1 MEGVSLYT
9 GSEEDVKGMYITPA
23 INNKGWEHGPSYCME
38 YAFTEGRV
46 YVAGNFS
53 VHGKKKS
60 ADYYLYDGSKSRPL
74 TIIEAKKASKDLA
87 VGIQQAIDY
96 AKILDLPIAFASNGT
111 MFREFDLLTGVQRDF
126 PMSDFP
132 TLLELKA
139 RIASEKGLTQE
150 QQAVVDQ
157 PYFYSQTSHEPRYY
171 QRIAIDRTVEAVAK
185 GEDRILLVMA
195 TGTGKT
201 FTAFQILWRLR
212 SSGYLKNNRI
222 LYIADRNILIDQTMN
237 QDFKPFK
244 KVMTKVQGKTMDS
257 SFEIHMALYQQLV
270 SYKEDVPDA
279 YKQFTPDFFD
289 LIVVDECHRGS
300 AKENSEWR
308 KVLTYFK
315 SAIHLGLTATPK
327 QTAEANNFD
336 YFGAP
341 IYTYSLKQGIEDGF
355 LAPYKVTKCYLNV
368 DKSGYTPSM
377 RDIISAGTE
386 EIKDYY
392 TRHDFGREIT
402 LMERQRI
409 VARRITDKLKEIG
422 RMKKTIV
429 FCPDI
434 DEAGVMRDLLVE
446 MNQDMMRKDAR
457 YIMRITSEDYE
468 NKKQLDNF
476 IDPDSP
482 YPVVVTTSELLSTGV
497 DCKTCALI
505 VIDKEINSMTMFKQM
520 IGRGTRLYEDK
531 NKYFFDILDF
541 RGATELFSDPEFD
554 GDDVIIDPPVG
565 PGTPGPG
572 GDDGPTGGGGG
583 GNGPGGEPPVP
594 RKKYV
599 FKGRGIRLDG
609 ERLMVLGMDGKELE
623 TTNVI
628 DFTRK
633 NIRQKYASLHDFIN
647 TWSATD
653 RHQAIMDE
661 LAEYSV
667 LIDAVREARPELRES
682 DVFDIICHVA
692 YEQKPLTRRE
702 RANNVRKRNY
712 FAKYEGKMREVLE
725 ALLDKYADQGVLN
738 LEDPDMLRL
747 DPFSKIGTP
756 VKIISLFGGKA
767 GYQAAIREL
776 EQQLYAA

>member
-1 MEGVSLYT
+1 MEGVDLYT

-23 INNKGWEHGPSYCME
+23 INNKGWQHGPSYCME

-46 YVAGNFS
+46 FVSGNFS
-53 VHGKKKS
+53 TRGKKKS
-60 ADYYLYDGSKSRPL
+60 ADYYLYDGAKSRPL
-74 TIIEAKKASKDLA
+74 TIIEAKKASKDLS

-96 AKILDLPIAFASNGT
+96 AKILDLSIAYASNGK
-111 MFREFDLLTGVQRDF
+111 MFREYDLLTGKQRDF
-126 PMSDFP
+126 PLSDFP
-132 TLLELKA
+132 TMDELKA
-139 RIASEKGLTQE
+139 RIRAEKGYTQA

-157 PYFYSQTSHEPRYY
+157 PYYYSQNSHEPRYY
-171 QRIAIDRTVEAVAK
+171 QRIAIDRTIEAIAK
-185 GEDRILLVMA
+185 GDKRILLVMA

-212 SSGYLKNNRI
+212 ASGYLKNNRI

-244 KVMTKVQGKTMDS
+244 TVMTKVTNKTMDS

-270 SYKEDVPDA
+270 SYKENVPDTFT
-279 YKQFTPDFFD
+279 QFSKDFFD
-289 LIVVDECHRGS
+289 LVVVDECHRGS

-308 KVLTYFK
+308 RVLTYFS

-327 QTAEANNFD
+327 QAAEANNFD
-336 YFGAP
+336 YFGEP

-355 LAPYKVTKCYLNV
+355 LAPYKVTKCYINV
-368 DKSGYTPSM
+368 DKTGYTPNT
-377 RDIISAGTE
+377 RDIISLGSE

-402 LMERQRI
+402 LLNRQRI
-409 VARRITDKLKEIG
+409 VAKRITEKLKEIG

-434 DEAGVMRDLLVE
+434 EEAGTMRDLLVE
-446 MNQDMMRKDAR
+446 INQDMMSKDPR

-505 VIDKEINSMTMFKQM
+505 VIDKEVSSMTMFKQM

-541 RGATELFSDPEFD
+541 RGVTELFSDPDFD
-554 GDDVIIDPPVG
+554 GEGCLVDPPFG
-565 PGTPGPG
+565 PDTPKPKG
-572 GDDGPTGGGGG
+572 GKGPTGGGGPG
-583 GNGPGGEPPVP
+583 GNPPIP
-594 RKKYV
+594 HKKTI
-599 FKGRGIRLDG
+599 FKGRRIRLEG
-609 ERLMVLGMDGKELE
+609 ERLLVLDMDGKELE

-633 NIRQKYASLHDFIN
+633 HIRQKYTSLHDFIS

-653 RHQAIMDE
+653 RHKVIMDE
-661 LAEYSV
+661 LAEYAV
-667 LIDAVREARPELRES
+667 LIDAVRDARPELR
-682 DVFDIICHVA
+682 DLDIFDIICHVA
-692 YEQKPLTRRE
+692 YEQKPLTRKE
-702 RANNVRKRNY
+702 RANNVKKRNY
-712 FAKYEGKMREVLE
+712 FAKYEGKAREVLE
-725 ALLDKYADQGVLN
+725 ALLDKYADQGILN
-738 LEDPDMLRL
+738 LEDPQMLRL

-756 VKIISLFGGKA
+756 MKIISLFGGRD
-767 GYQAAIREL
+767 GYQKAIHEL
-776 EQQLYAA
+776 EQQLYTA

>member
-23 INNKGWEHGPSYCME
+23 IKARGWEHGPSYCME
-38 YAFTEGRV
+38 YSFTDGRV
-46 YVAGNFS
+46 YVAGSFS

-60 ADYYLYDGSKSRPL
+60 ADYFLYDGAKEKPL
-74 TIIEAKKASKDLA
+74 TIIEAKKASVDLA
-87 VGIQQAIDY
+87 TGIQQAIDY
-96 AKILDLPIAFASNGT
+96 AKILDLPIAYASNGK
-111 MFREFDLLTGVQRDF
+111 MFREYDLLTGEQQDLE
-126 PMSDFP
+126 MSKFP
-132 TLLELKA
+132 TLEELKV
-139 RIASEKGLTQE
+139 RIRQEKGLTAE
-150 QQAVVDQ
+150 QQSVVDQ
-157 PYFYSQTSHEPRYY
+157 PYYYSPQTHEPRYY

-185 GEDRILLVMA
+185 GENRILLVMA

-212 SSGYLKNNRI
+212 SSNFLKHNRI

-244 KVMTKVQGKTMDS
+244 KVMTKVENKTMDS

-270 SYKEDVPDA
+270 SYKDDVPDA
-279 YKQFTPDFFD
+279 YTQFDPDFFD

-355 LAPYKVTKCYLNV
+355 LAPYKVTKCFLNV
-368 DKSGYTPSM
+368 DETGYTPNIK
-377 RDIISAGTE
+377 DIISAGTD

-392 TRHDFGREIT
+392 SRHAFGKEIT
-402 LMERQRI
+402 LIERQRL
-409 VARRITDKLKEIG
+409 VAKRITEKLKEIG

-429 FCPDI
+429 FCSDI
-434 DEAGVMRDLLVE
+434 DEAGIMRDLLVE
-446 MNQDMMRKDAR
+446 MNADMMKKDPR
-457 YIMRITSEDYE
+457 YIMRITSQDYE

-476 IDPDSP
+476 IYPDSA
-482 YPVVVTTSELLSTGV
+482 YPVVVTTSDLLTTGV

-505 VIDKEINSMTMFKQM
+505 VIDKEISSMTTFKQM

-531 NKYFFDILDF
+531 NKFFFDILDF
-541 RGATELFSDPEFD
+541 RGATELFRDPGFD
-554 GDDVIIDPPVG
+554 GEDFIIDPPTG
-565 PGTPGPG
+565 GEGGGGGAPTPPGGGPG
-572 GDDGPTGGGGG
+572 GDP
-583 GNGPGGEPPVP
+583 PGSEPPVE

-599 FKGRGIRLDG
+599 FKGRGIRLNG
-609 ERLMVLGMDGKELE
+609 EQLMVLGMDGKELE

-667 LIDAVREARPELRES
+667 LIDAVREARPELLES

-692 YEQKPLTRRE
+692 YGQKPLTRRE
-702 RANNVRKRNY
+702 RANNVKKRNY
-712 FAKYEGKMREVLE
+712 FAKYQGKAREVLE

-738 LEDPDMLRL
+738 LEDPQMLRL

-756 VKIISLFGGKA
+756 VKIISLFGGKD